1 MNILLVLVL
10 CLVLASEFVNGWT
23 DAPNAI
29 ATVVSTRVIS
39 PQKAVIM
46 AVGLNIIGNLSGT
59 AVAYTIG
66 EDIVDPSIINLPTIA
81 AALIGIVVWS
91 SVAARFG
98 IPTSE
103 SHALVAGLAGAG
115 LATAGPSV
123 LIWSGWEKVIIG
135 LVFSSLLGFCLA
147 WGIGKIIQAFFS
159 ERRPAESK
167 RIFDRLQIL
176 SAAFM
181 AYNHGMND
189 GQKFV
194 GVFVMALVI
203 GGVLPVF
210 HVPVWVILLCA
221 GAMGLGTSVGGYKII
236 SMIGE
241 KMVHIESWQGFGAE
255 LAASST
261 ILVAS
266 ISGIPLSTTHTITTS
281 LMGVAAS
288 RRLSA
293 VRWKYSTDIMMAWI
307 FTFPICGVIAYVVC
321 LILNALLP
329 YIT

>member
-1 MNILLVLVL
+1 MSILLILVL
-10 CLVLASEFVNGWT
+10 FLVLAAEFVNGWT

-39 PQKAVIM
+39 PRRAVIM
-46 AVGLNIIGNLSGT
+46 AVVLNILGNLSGT

-66 EDIVDPSIINLPTIA
+66 KGIVDPSIINLPTIA
-81 AALIGIVVWS
+81 AALVGIVVWS
-91 SVAARFG
+91 SVAARLG

-103 SHALVAGLAGAG
+103 SHALVSGLAGAG
-115 LATAGPSV
+115 LATAGTQV
-123 LIWSGWEKVIIG
+123 LIWSGWQKVFLG
-135 LVFSSLLGFCLA
+135 LIFSSILGFCLA
-147 WGIGKIIQAFFS
+147 WFFGKTIQKFFAD
-159 ERRPAESK
+159 RQPAESK
-167 RIFDRLQIL
+167 RMFDRLQIL

-189 GQKFV
+189 GQKFI

-210 HVPVWVILLCA
+210 HVPVWVVFLCA
-221 GAMGLGTSVGGYKII
+221 GAMGVGTSVGGYKII

-241 KMVHIESWQGFGAE
+241 KMVHIDSWQGFGAE

-261 ILVAS
+261 ILFAS
-266 ISGIPLSTTHTITTS
+266 ISGIPLSTTQTITTS

-288 RRLSA
+288 RRISS
-293 VRWKYSTDIMMAWI
+293 VRWKYSTDILLAWV
-307 FTFPICGVIAYVVC
+307 FTFPICGAIAFVVC
-321 LILNALLP
+321 YLLNTLLP
-329 YIT
+329 FIS

>member
-1 MNILLVLVL
+1 MNILLFFVLFM
-10 CLVLASEFVNGWT
+10 VLASEFVNGWT

-39 PQKAVIM
+39 PRKAVIM
-46 AVGLNIIGNLSGT
+46 AVALNILGNLSGT
-59 AVAYTIG
+59 AVAFTIG
-66 EDIVDPSIINLPTIA
+66 KGIVDPSIITLQTIA
-81 AALIGIVVWS
+81 AALVGIVVWS
-91 SVAARFG
+91 SLAARLG

-103 SHALVAGLAGAG
+103 SHALVSGLAGAG

-123 LIWSGWEKVIIG
+123 LIWSGWQKVFIG
-135 LVFSSLLGFCLA
+135 LIFSSILGFSLA
-147 WGIGKIIQAFFS
+147 WGIGKFIKKIFS
-159 ERRPAESK
+159 NRQPAESK
-167 RIFDRLQIL
+167 RLFDRMQIL

-189 GQKFV
+189 GQKFI
-194 GVFVMALVI
+194 GVFVLALVI
-203 GGVLPVF
+203 GGVMPVF

-221 GAMGLGTSVGGYKII
+221 ASMGLGTSIGGYKII

-255 LAASST
+255 LSASLT

-266 ISGIPLSTTHTITTS
+266 ISGIPLSTTQTITTS

-288 RRLSA
+288 RRLSS
-293 VRWKYSTDIMMAWI
+293 VRWKYSTNILMAWV
-307 FTFPICGVIAYVVC
+307 FTFPICGLIAYLVC
-321 LILNALLP
+321 HLLNTLLP

>member
-1 MNILLVLVL
+1 MNILLIFVLFM
-10 CLVLASEFVNGWT
+10 VLASEFVNGWT

-39 PQKAVIM
+39 PRRAVIM
-46 AVGLNIIGNLSGT
+46 AVTLNIVGNLSGT

-66 EDIVDPSIINLPTIA
+66 KDIVDPSIINLQTIA
-81 AALIGIVVWS
+81 AALVGIVVWS
-91 SVAARFG
+91 SMAARLG

-123 LIWSGWEKVIIG
+123 LIWIGWQKVFIG
-135 LVFSSLLGFCLA
+135 LVFSSILGFSLA
-147 WGIGKIIQAFFS
+147 WGIGKLIQNKFCD
-159 ERRPAESK
+159 RQPAESK
-167 RIFDRLQIL
+167 RLFDRLQIL

-189 GQKFV
+189 GQKFI

-203 GGVLPVF
+203 GGILPVF
-210 HVPVWVILLCA
+210 HVPVWVIFLCA

-266 ISGIPLSTTHTITTS
+266 IFGIPLSTTHTITTS

-293 VRWKYSTDIMMAWI
+293 VRWNYSTNILMAWV
-307 FTFPICGVIAYVVC
+307 FTFPICGLIAYVVC
-321 LILNALLP
+321 YLLNVLLP

>member
-1 MNILLVLVL
+1 MNILLIFVLFM
-10 CLVLASEFVNGWT
+10 VLASEFVNGWT

-39 PQKAVIM
+39 PRRAVIM
-46 AVGLNIIGNLSGT
+46 AVGLNIVGNLSGT

-66 EDIVDPSIINLPTIA
+66 KDIVDPSIINLQTIA
-81 AALIGIVVWS
+81 AALVGIVVWS
-91 SVAARFG
+91 SAAARLG

-103 SHALVAGLAGAG
+103 SHALVSGLAGAG
-115 LATAGPSV
+115 LATAGPGV
-123 LIWSGWEKVIIG
+123 LIWSGWQKVFIG

-147 WGIGKIIQAFFS
+147 WGIGKIIQHYFS
-159 ERRPAESK
+159 DRNPAESK
-167 RIFDRLQIL
+167 RLFDRMQIL

-221 GAMGLGTSVGGYKII
+221 GAMGFGTSVGGYKII

-293 VRWKYSTDIMMAWI
+293 VRWKYSTNILMAWI
-307 FTFPICGVIAYVVC
+307 FTFPICGAIAFIVC
-321 LILNALLP
+321 YILNALLP
-329 YIT
+329 FIT

>member
-1 MNILLVLVL
+1 MNIMLILVLL
-10 CLVLASEFVNGWT
+10 LVLASEFVNGWT

-39 PQKAVIM
+39 PRRAVIM
-46 AVGLNIIGNLSGT
+46 AVTLNVIGNLSGT

-66 EDIVDPSIINLPTIA
+66 KDIIDPSIINLQTIA
-81 AALIGIVVWS
+81 AALVGIVVWS
-91 SVAARFG
+91 SIAARLG

-103 SHALVAGLAGAG
+103 SHALVSGLAGAG
-115 LATAGPSV
+115 LATAGPKVLILSGWVKVFIGLILSSV
-123 LIWSGWEKVIIG
+123 LG
-135 LVFSSLLGFCLA
+135 FSLA
-147 WGIGKIIQAFFS
+147 WCIGKIIQHFFS
-159 ERRPAESK
+159 DRQPAESK
-167 RIFDRLQIL
+167 RLFDRLQIF
-176 SAAFM
+176 SSAFM

-189 GQKFV
+189 GQKFI

-203 GGVLPVF
+203 GGVMPEF

-221 GAMGLGTSVGGYKII
+221 ASMGLGTSVGGYKII

-255 LAASST
+255 LAASTT
-261 ILVAS
+261 IFLAS
-266 ISGIPLSTTHTITTS
+266 LAGIPLSTTHTITTS

-293 VRWKYSTDIMMAWI
+293 VRWKYSTNIVMAWV
-307 FTFPICGVIAYVVC
+307 FTFPICTAIAFGVC
-321 LILNALLP
+321 SILNALLP
-329 YIT
+329 YIS